1 MAKKKATKKKVT
13 KKAGKAKGKKKA
25 AARESLVVAS
35 KVKMYVRGKGLIASG
50 ELIGA
55 VNDAVHCMLDKAAER
70 TAANRRST
78 VRPQDI

>member
-1 MAKKKATKKKVT
+1 MARKKATKKTAKKATKKK
-13 KKAGKAKGKKKA
+13 GGKKS
-25 AARESLVVAS
+25 ARESLVVAS
-35 KVKMYVRGKGLIASG
+35 KVKGYVRGKGLIASG